1 MSFRRLV
8 TLLSLM
14 AVFAMATRVAT
25 DSDTWWH
32 LRAGA
37 WMVEHRSLLRTDPFS
52 LTRQGQPWVYPG
64 WLAQLALYG
73 VFALLGHP
81 GLNLLVGAS
90 VVIAFWA
97 VWKVM
102 PAPELWRGFV
112 LVLAAA
118 AAGVFWAARPH
129 IFTFALFGVWVALLE
144 RWQTGD
150 WRSVGWLPPL
160 MALWVNLH
168 GGFAAGF
175 LLLAAY
181 GAGEVLA
188 RWLPRLLRIATQMAD
203 SKRPSLAALGLS
215 GALSLAAV
223 SLNPHGPAMLLYPF
237 RTVSIGVLRQY
248 IEEWQSPNFHRPEVQ
263 PFLWLLLLVAAF
275 LALSP
280 RRPRAGKLLS
290 VLGFAALALM
300 AGRNIA
306 LFALP
311 AAPVLARHGWLTLQP
326 LAARIGRGREVEP
339 RLAARLNLALF
350 GLAGLAVVLKVSQ
363 PLDPAFNERA
373 LAERFPAGAVA
384 YLREA
389 GPPGPLFN
397 SYNWGGYVLWTL
409 YPAYLSFV
417 DGRTDL
423 FDDEVL
429 ESYVEAWR
437 GGDGWREVFER
448 WGIRLVLLEP
458 DAPLL
463 LRLRASGWRT
473 LYRDDMAVV
482 MGR

>member
-8 TLLSLM
+8 TVLSLM

-37 WMVEHRSLLRTDPFS
+37 WMVEQGGLLRTDPFS
-52 LTRQGQPWVYPG
+52 LTRQGEPWVYPG
-64 WLAQLALYG
+64 WLAQLLLYG

-81 GLNLLVGAS
+81 GLNVLVGLS
-90 VVIAFWA
+90 VLVAFWA
-97 VWKVM
+97 LWDVM
-102 PAPELWRGFV
+102 PAPVLWRGFV
-112 LVLAAA
+112 TVLAAA

-129 IFTFALFGVWVALLE
+129 IFTFALFGIWVRLLE
-144 RWQTGD
+144 KWRAGD
-150 WRSVGWLPPL
+150 ARSVWWLPPL

-181 GAGEVLA
+181 GVGEALE
-188 RWLPRLLRIATQMAD
+188 RWLPRLLRIALPMKALG
-203 SKRPSLAALGLS
+203 RPSLGGLGFA
-215 GALSLAAV
+215 GAFSLAAV
-223 SLNPHGPAMLLYPF
+223 SINPHGPAMLLYPL

-248 IEEWQSPNFHRPEVQ
+248 IEEWQSPDFHRPEVQ
-263 PFLWLLLLVAAF
+263 PFLWLLLLVTAC
-275 LALSP
+275 LVLSP
-280 RRPRAGKLLS
+280 RRPRAGELLA

-306 LFALP
+306 LFALA
-311 AAPVLARHGWLTLQP
+311 AAPVLARYGWLALQP
-326 LAARIGRGREVEP
+326 VAARVGRGREVEP
-339 RLAARLNLALF
+339 RLAARLNLALA
-350 GLAGLAVVLKVSQ
+350 GLAGLAVLLKVAQ
-363 PLDPAFNERA
+363 PLSPAFNERA

-389 GPPGPLFN
+389 RPPGPLFN
-397 SYNWGGYVLWTL
+397 SYNWGGYVLWSL
-409 YPAYLSFV
+409 HPEYLSFV

-423 FDDEVL
+423 FDDEIL
-429 ESYVEAWR
+429 EGYVEAWR
-437 GGDGWREVFER
+437 GGDGWQEVFDQ
-448 WGIRLVLLEP
+448 WGIRLVLLEAE
-458 DAPLL
+458 APLV

-482 MGR
+482 MAR